1 MARLVKTIEGQL
13 VRCNVVT
20 HFEDGTESVKVL
32 SVGDVVEGLRY
43 IEKGEVK
50 AATGRISAI
59 NTKCTS
65 VTYVD
70 MNHPEDYFA
79 KDVKASTIEIDAS
92 AQYEAKLVSVEAMEI
107 VEDAGVENVDKVT
120 VSTVP
125 EVTLEMSYT
134 DGRTVFQDV
143 IVGDI
148 LTDMVIMTSPGQPDI
163 KGDFKVVAFMYSIY
177 RKAVNINGIYLQSLL
192 DGKCIRSTFENIVRF
207 TEKPAAHVTL
217 NDSFAELSEALEESS
232 EVYAFMETDVT
243 IPPREDGR
251 ITTLSIPAGK
261 KLVLDL
267 QGHNIE
273 TLAYAFYVAGG
284 DLILRDTSGTGR
296 IIGSIPNKAYPM
308 VQVNAGGVFTM
319 EGGTIDTTEV
329 PLAEGDAN
337 WLYGVVCS
345 GNGIFNMTG
354 GQLITQDAAGI
365 SITNGTASGAGAK
378 FNIKGDAVITSK
390 DCTAI
395 YLADNKEVNIS
406 GHAVINGGILLRLGD
421 LNISENATVNGAP
434 AGTDVYPLG
443 RLACESGCENHNA
456 VILAMTGCYGSE
468 LGNDLNINISQFAK
482 VAGYID
488 NAIDIA
494 TLNTRYDQKVN
505 VTVNSL
511 YVSYTNKLW
520 NIYNHAQLASMAAA
534 EGKTLPA
541 EQSTTD
547 LTIKVNGSKVY
558 P

>member
-13 VRCNVVT
+13 VKCKVVT
-20 HFEDGTESVKVL
+20 HFEDNTESVKVL

-50 AATGRISAI
+50 TATGRISAI

-134 DGRTVFQDV
+134 DGRTVLQDV
-143 IVGDI
+143 VVGDI

-192 DGKCIRSTFENIVRF
+192 DGKCIRASFENIVRF

-421 LNISENATVNGAP
+421 LNITENATVNGAP
-434 AGTDVYPLG
+434 AGTDIYPLG
-443 RLACESGCENHNA
+443 KLACESGCENHNA
-456 VILAMTGCYGSE
+456 AILAMTGCYGSE

-541 EQSTTD
+541 DQFTTD